1 MSNFLFSFVFPL
13 LQNWIKEFFLHFL
26 VLFIIP
32 FTIIRLLS
40 PLLHWNCYQAHSNFT
55 KPDLMTNFKPSTYWT
70 FNCIWHCLYLGIPG
84 EGNGNSLHY
93 SCLENPMAEEPGRLL
108 SLGLQTV
115 RHNWAT
121 KQQHT
126 HASLLSSYNWL
137 FLASGA
143 PLYSFLPMPS
153 PFLVPFL
160 PYL

>member
-1 MSNFLFSFVFPL
+1 M
-13 LQNWIKEFFLHFL
+13 KEIFNRYIQHIVSVIYTDYIP

-40 PLLHWNCYQAHSNFT
+40 PLLHWNCYQVHSNFT
-55 KPDLMTNFKPSTYWT
+55 KPDLVTNSKPSIYWT
-70 FNCIWHCLYLGIPG
+70 FNCIWHCLYVCIPG

-93 SCLENPMAEEPGRLL
+93 TCLRIYGRRAWQAVV
-108 SLGLQTV
+108 LGLQKV

-121 KQQHT
+121 KQQHK
-126 HASLLSSYNWL
+126 HASLLSSYNL
-137 FLASGA
+137 LYLAYGA

-153 PFLVPFL
+153 PLLVPFL